1 MSLCCS
7 SIHSCLRIQR
17 SPFARRTR
25 PFSPTTHN
33 SILRSIAMASNKSV
47 LVPIADGSEEME
59 AIIIAD
65 VLRRAQAEVTI
76 ASTEGKEQVT
86 CSRGV
91 KIVADTLIEDC
102 VSQDYDLVVLP
113 GGMPGAEHLRDSKA
127 LVEILRKQQ
136 SSNKPLAAICAAP
149 QVVLDSQGFLQGRKA
164 TAHPAFSGK
173 LSNQD
178 SVEERV
184 VMDSGIVTSRGPGT
198 AFEFALSLVSMLYGP
213 EKMKEVA
220 GPMVMHDTW
229 ENSIV

>member
-1 MSLCCS
+1 
-7 SIHSCLRIQR
+7 
-17 SPFARRTR
+17 
-25 PFSPTTHN
+25 
-33 SILRSIAMASNKSV
+33 MASNKSV

-65 VLRRAQAEVTI
+65 VLRRAQADVTI
-76 ASTEGKEQVT
+76 ASTGGKEQVT

-102 VSQDYDLVVLP
+102 ISKEYDLIVLP

-127 LVEILRKQQ
+127 LLEILHAQQ
-136 SSNKPLAAICAAP
+136 SLNRPMAAICAAP
-149 QVVLDSQGFLQGRKA
+149 QVVLESKGFLQGRTA

-173 LSNQD
+173 LENQD

-184 VMDSGIVTSRGPGT
+184 VMDNGIMTSRGPGT
-198 AFEFALSLVSMLYGP
+198 AFEFALSLVSLLYGP

-220 GPMVMHDTW
+220 GPMVMHDGW
-229 ENSIV
+229 ENNVV